1 MSTSRM
7 TLLIAALALGA
18 SSLGAQAATK
28 TKKARTPQEDSA
40 KALKRE
46 IKMDKLD
53 RKKAKAAGDTAKA
66 KALSKDIKHAEKS
79 RKALQGKDTTS
90 KKGKDT
96 TSKKGIKKPDT
107 PPPAPPKQP

>member
-1 MSTSRM
+1 MSTSRI

-28 TKKARTPQEDSA
+28 TKKAKTPQEDSA

-66 KALSKDIKHAEKS
+66 KALSKDIKNAEKS
-79 RKALQGKDTTS
+79 RKAL
-90 KKGKDT
+90 KGKDT
-96 TSKKGIKKPDT
+96 TAKKGAKKTDAPPPPPPKKP
-107 PPPAPPKQP
+107 